1 LTYTADG
8 LNVTL
13 TSYGFGQPGVFGGAA
28 LDRVGDLNDAPD
40 GNLDGVGVFNLTVA
54 PVPEP
59 SSTAIFSSAISV
71 ILIFKMK
78 SARKLATHGDI

>member
-59 SSTAIFSSAISV
+59 SSTAIFASAISV
-71 ILIFKMK
+71 ILIFKIK
-78 SARKLATHGDI
+78 PAHKPAAA